1 MYKELTVDELAL
13 IDGGKKKKKVACTWG
28 NAATA
33 AASGAVKGILGGGLL
48 VHWLE
53 LSGALHN
60 AHLTTYTACTKTFFN
75 KNSILT

>member
-33 AASGAVKGILGGGLL
+33 AASGAVKGILGGPT
-48 VHWLE
+48 
-53 LSGALHN
+53 GALAGAICVSSQCASNNLHGI
-60 AHLTTYTACTKTFFN
+60 H
-75 KNSILT
+75 

>member
-33 AASGAVKGILGGGLL
+33 AASGAFKGILGGPTSALAAAI
-48 VHWLE
+48 W
-53 LSGALHN
+53 GASQCASNNLHGM
-60 AHLTTYTACTKTFFN
+60 H
-75 KNSILT
+75 